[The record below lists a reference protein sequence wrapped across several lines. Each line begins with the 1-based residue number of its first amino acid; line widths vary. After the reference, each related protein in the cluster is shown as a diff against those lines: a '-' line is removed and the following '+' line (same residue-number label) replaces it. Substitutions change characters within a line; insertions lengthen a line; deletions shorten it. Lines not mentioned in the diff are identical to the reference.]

1 MVAAIS
7 TLASRSSASAVEGI
21 RYIFGTHGVAELDHA
36 QAGHSVALH
45 QWHGPKRFAE
55 RLVDERTQR
64 HAAASPR
71 VGLGFGMKRFAE
83 RLVDER
89 TQRHAAASPRVGL
102 PSFGMKLGIEIDGCS
117 HQDVA
122 SARKHGVA
130 EHDMIHAY
138 RNHWRTF
145 ETDDVEAMTKSRED
159 QAAAL
164 EAWADSVEFEDL
176 QEVDTASLR
185 AIAEVVDRRD
195 AVDKELWAVV
205 RNARLDGRSW
215 SEIATMLGVSKRAAQ
230 QKYGPMPAASWVH
243 AASGVDRR
251 GTRGRWRR
259 PEVRSSSG
267 DVGSAGPA
275 LGDVLLLLDLV
286 EGLGAVQ
293 AAHVE
298 LGALLVGAAGLCL
311 ITGP

>member
-7 TLASRSSASAVEGI
+7 TLASSSSASAVEGI

-71 VGLGFGMKRFAE
+71 VGL
-83 RLVDER
+83 
-89 TQRHAAASPRVGL
+89 
-102 PSFGMKLGIEIDGCS
+102 SFGMKLGIEIDGCS

-230 QKYGPMPAASWVH
+230 QKYGPMPAAS
-243 AASGVDRR
+243 
-251 GTRGRWRR
+251 
-259 PEVRSSSG
+259 
-267 DVGSAGPA
+267 
-275 LGDVLLLLDLV
+275 
-286 EGLGAVQ
+286 
-293 AAHVE
+293 
-298 LGALLVGAAGLCL
+298 
-311 ITGP
+311 

>member
-64 HAAASPR
+64 HAAASPL
-71 VGLGFGMKRFAE
+71 VGLG
-83 RLVDER
+83 
-89 TQRHAAASPRVGL
+89 
-102 PSFGMKLGIEIDGCS
+102 FGMKLGIEIDGCS